1 VSKKIIRAL
10 ASLALLVSSITGVTV
25 TTAGAGESKGFVRK
39 PLARGTLAPAHLQ
52 THVPNDVVSQLVTLE
67 PGASSGW
74 HVHPGTELVTVTKGV
89 LTVYAEDHPGC
100 GPAQLSAGQTATAS
114 GRPHLARNEGQE
126 PVELLVSYFDVPPG
140 MGSPATGMEAP
151 PAGCPDLGGSTP
163 GFTRQALARGTAPP
177 LDFET
182 DQPGDVVSQIVT
194 IEPGASSGWHVHPST
209 ELVTIMSGVIT
220 IYAEEH
226 PGCGAVELPAGV
238 TATANGRPHLARND
252 GAQTV
257 VLLVSY
263 FGVRPGSG
271 GPAGGVARPASCP
284 DV

>member
-1 VSKKIIRAL
+1 MSKKTVTAL
-10 ASLALLVSSITGVTV
+10 ASLALLMTGITS
-25 TTAGAGESKGFVRK
+25 AGAGESTGFVRK
-39 PLARGTLAPAHLQ
+39 PLARGTLAPTHLA
-52 THVPNDVVSQLVTLE
+52 THLPNDVVSQMITLE

-74 HVHPGTELVTVTKGV
+74 HVNPGTELVTISKGS
-89 LTVYAEDHPGC
+89 LTVYAEKNPGC
-100 GPAQLSAGQTATAS
+100 GPAQLAAGQTAAED
-114 GRPHLARNEGQE
+114 GRPHLMRNEGQE
-126 PVELLVSYFDVPPG
+126 PVELFVSYFDVAPG
-140 MGSPATGMEAP
+140 TGSPTTAVEQP
-151 PAGCPDLGGSTP
+151 PSGCPAFDGPTP
-163 GFTRQALARGTAPP
+163 GFVRKPVARGTAPP

-182 DQPGDVVSQIVT
+182 DEMGDVVSQIVT

-226 PGCGAVELPAGV
+226 PGCAAVELPSGA

-252 GAQTV
+252 GAETV

-263 FGVRPGSG
+263 FGVRPGGG
-271 GPAGGVARPASCP
+271 GPATGVGRPGGCP